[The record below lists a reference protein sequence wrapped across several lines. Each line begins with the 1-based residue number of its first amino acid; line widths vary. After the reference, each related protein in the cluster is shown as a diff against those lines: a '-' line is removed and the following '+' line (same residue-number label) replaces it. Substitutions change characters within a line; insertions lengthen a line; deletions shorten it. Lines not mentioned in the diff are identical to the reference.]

1 MADINKLAIVIN
13 GLVRNQDLSSNTLV
27 VSNLKVSLGGTSHFT
42 FAGTLTANRTIIV
55 PDADVDL
62 GVLLGSSFIR
72 ADGSVAFTANQ
83 SMGGF
88 RLTNLGAPVSST
100 DAANKEYVDSV
111 AEGLKPKAAV
121 RVATTANITLSGLQ
135 TIDGV
140 SLVAGDRVLV
150 KDQTNA
156 AENGIYVVSAGT
168 WSRADDFDELT
179 PIDEIKGAYVP
190 AIEGT
195 QNQGKLFVCASSP
208 TTLGTDPIN
217 FVFFNSVANLIGGDG
232 ISISGNVIDVDLDTN
247 SGLEFNA
254 GKLKVDTDNTTV
266 EIGTFGLQ
274 VKDLGIDTA
283 KLADNA
289 VTTLK
294 IDDGAVTT
302 IKLADL
308 SVTEGKLDNSSVSTN
323 KLQDNSVTT
332 LKIDDG
338 AVTTIK
344 LADSSVTEGK
354 LDNSSVSTN
363 KLQDNSVTAQKINTS
378 AVDGSTIVG
387 GNGTPLSAV
396 RTFRITLPSSN
407 RIAGE
412 SFSTG
417 IWVVRWGK
425 DSLLETAGRLYLA
438 DNLESN
444 DKYDAIGF
452 AATNSNLSAGGSF
465 SSSNVV
471 MYGMFNFATA
481 VFTSSDIGKTI
492 YLGSSGAFTLT
503 PPTAP
508 GTAVVELGVVVD
520 VNAIWVKSPVLRGIN

>member
-1 MADINKLAIVIN
+1 
-13 GLVRNQDLSSNTLV
+13 
-27 VSNLKVSLGGTSHFT
+27 
-42 FAGTLTANRTIIV
+42 
-55 PDADVDL
+55 
-62 GVLLGSSFIR
+62 
-72 ADGSVAFTANQ
+72 
-83 SMGGF
+83 
-88 RLTNLGAPVSST
+88 
-100 DAANKEYVDSV
+100 VDSV

-289 VTTLK
+289 
-294 IDDGAVTT
+294 
-302 IKLADL
+302 
-308 SVTEGKLDNSSVSTN
+308 
-323 KLQDNSVTT
+323 VTT

>member
-302 IKLADL
+302 IKLAD
-308 SVTEGKLDNSSVSTN
+308 
-323 KLQDNSVTT
+323 
-332 LKIDDG
+332 
-338 AVTTIK
+338 
-344 LADSSVTEGK
+344 SSVTEGK

>member
-27 VSNLKVSLGGTSHFT
+27 VNNLKVRLGGTSHFT

-62 GVLLGSSFIR
+62 GVLLGSSFIK
-72 ADGSVAFTANQ
+72 ADGSEAFTANQ

-168 WSRADDFDELT
+168 WNRADDFDELT

-289 VTTLK
+289 
-294 IDDGAVTT
+294 
-302 IKLADL
+302 
-308 SVTEGKLDNSSVSTN
+308 
-323 KLQDNSVTT
+323 VTT